1 MYSRNLGTGKGIELY
16 RVPLDEKR
24 PAIEYFYADKNALHY
39 KTSHADEVRLNG
51 KHLEVAEGVIPLSVS
66 KTTEFNLETLA
77 KGKVT
82 SSQRVVVRRLKNIE
96 ICQAKDMERQGSASL
111 NEDGS
116 VEFKGEKGSSEGSVS
131 WKVNIP
137 HKGEYYLVV
146 SYAGGNPVPSY
157 LYINGEKISENIGYL
172 ATFGGK
178 RGEFVFPVALAKGTN
193 ELRLEHPGRRSNR
206 IYTVNIA
213 KEIK

>member
-1 MYSRNLGTGKGIELY
+1 MPCI
-16 RVPLDEKR
+16 
-24 PAIEYFYADKNALHY
+24 I

-51 KHLEVAEGVIPLSVS
+51 KHLEVAEGVIPLSIS

-157 LYINGEKISENIGYL
+157 LYINGEKRSENIGYL
-172 ATFGGK
+172 ATFGG
-178 RGEFVFPVALAKGTN
+178 ET
-193 ELRLEHPGRRSNR
+193 RRVCIPCSVGSR
-206 IYTVNIA
+206 YQ
-213 KEIK
+213 

>member
-1 MYSRNLGTGKGIELY
+1 
-16 RVPLDEKR
+16 
-24 PAIEYFYADKNALHY
+24 
-39 KTSHADEVRLNG
+39 
-51 KHLEVAEGVIPLSVS
+51 
-66 KTTEFNLETLA
+66 
-77 KGKVT
+77 
-82 SSQRVVVRRLKNIE
+82 
-96 ICQAKDMERQGSASL
+96 MERQGSASL

-137 HKGEYYLVV
+137 HKGEYYFLV
-146 SYAGGNPVPSY
+146 SYAGCNPVPSY
-157 LYINGEKISENIGYL
+157 LYINGEKRSENIGYL

-178 RGEFVFPVALAKGTN
+178 RGEFVFPVALAQGTK

>member
-51 KHLEVAEGVIPLSVS
+51 KHLEVAEGVIPLSIS

-157 LYINGEKISENIGYL
+157 LYINGEKRSENIGYL

-178 RGEFVFPVALAKGTN
+178 RGEFVFPVALAQGTN

>member
-1 MYSRNLGTGKGIELY
+1 M
-16 RVPLDEKR
+16 
-24 PAIEYFYADKNALHY
+24 
-39 KTSHADEVRLNG
+39 RLNG
-51 KHLEVAEGVIPLSVS
+51 KRLEDAEGIIPLSIS
-66 KTTEFNLETLA
+66 KTTDFNLETLVD
-77 KGKVT
+77 GKVT
-82 SSQRVVVRRLKNIE
+82 ASQRVVVRRLENIE

-172 ATFGGK
+172 ATFGEK